1 MQRFKALVQA
11 QTTLLTILPL
21 LLGTIMAAYHYHHVN
36 LGETAFGDLLSFSG
50 QWA

>member
-21 LLGTIMAAYHYHHVN
+21 ALGHDH
-36 LGETAFGDLLSFSG
+36 GDLSLSPRKSR
-50 QWA
+50 